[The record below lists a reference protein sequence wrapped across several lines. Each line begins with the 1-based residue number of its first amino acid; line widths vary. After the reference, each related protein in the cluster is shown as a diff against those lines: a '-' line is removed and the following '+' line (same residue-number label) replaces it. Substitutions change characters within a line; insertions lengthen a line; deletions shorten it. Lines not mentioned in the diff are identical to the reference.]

1 MKRRKIVRLAQK
13 KELEEG
19 MDCPFCTDRRR
30 IPVDPDFI
38 EQHLIVILDKAFH
51 YHVHGPIGDKE
62 AIKNFIF
69 KIAKEA
75 DIEIEDNG
83 KGEGTKDKGDRKRKE
98 RDEARTIEVGRRFKK
113 EVKNKNIKKSQ
124 SESSEDSTIPDEPA

>member
-1 MKRRKIVRLAQK
+1 MKKRKIIRIAQK

-19 MDCPFCTDRRR
+19 MNCPFCTDRRR

-62 AIKNFIF
+62 AMKNFIL

-83 KGEGTKDKGDRKRKE
+83 KGK
-98 RDEARTIEVGRRFKK
+98 EARTIEVGRRVKK
-113 EVKNKNIKKSQ
+113 EDKNKNIKKSQ
-124 SESSEDSTIPDEPA
+124 SETSQDSPIPDETA